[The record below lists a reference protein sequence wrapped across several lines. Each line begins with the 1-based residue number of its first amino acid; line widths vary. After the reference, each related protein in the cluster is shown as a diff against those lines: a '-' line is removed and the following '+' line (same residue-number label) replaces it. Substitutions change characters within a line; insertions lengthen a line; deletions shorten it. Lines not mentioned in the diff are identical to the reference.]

1 MAGRENNK
9 KRFVICN
16 TVLLLILGLVSGSLT
31 VWGVS
36 QIKTA
41 MRAGVE
47 VDNVPAICHDGTE
60 KHEKLMLKNAWLCER
75 SEEKKKE
82 DVTNNESALFI
93 FDRMNHMTELS
104 ISATMIATIAVGS
117 MVTLGAFVS
126 ALIYFLH
133 NKGNR

>member
-16 TVLLLILGLVSGSLT
+16 TVLLLILGLVSGALT

-36 QIKTA
+36 QIRVA
-41 MRAGVE
+41 MNAGADVT
-47 VDNVPAICHDGTE
+47 NVPAICYDGTE
-60 KHEKLMLKNAWLCER
+60 KHEKLVLKNAWLCEN
-75 SEEKKKE
+75 SKEEKKE
-82 DVTNNESALFI
+82 DVTNSESALFI
-93 FDRMNHMTELS
+93 YSRMNHMTELS
-104 ISATMIATIAVGS
+104 ISATMIATIVVGS

-126 ALIYFLH
+126 ALVYFLH

>member
-1 MAGRENNK
+1 MAGRENK
-9 KRFVICN
+9 KRFVGLN
-16 TVLLLILGLVSGSLT
+16 TALLLILGVVSGVLT

-41 MRAGVE
+41 MRAGVD

-60 KHEKLMLKNAWLCER
+60 KHEKLVLKNAWLCEK

-104 ISATMIATIAVGS
+104 ISATMIATIVVGS
-117 MVTLGAFVS
+117 MVTLGSFVS
-126 ALIYFLH
+126 ALVYFLH
-133 NKGNR
+133 NKGDR

>member
-9 KRFVICN
+9 KRFVVCN
-16 TVLLLILGLVSGSLT
+16 TVLLLILGFVSGGLT

-36 QIKTA
+36 QIRTA

-104 ISATMIATIAVGS
+104 ISATMIATIVVGS

-126 ALIYFLH
+126 ALVYFLH
-133 NKGNR
+133 NKNNR

>member
-9 KRFVICN
+9 KRFVVCN
-16 TVLLLILGLVSGSLT
+16 TVLLLILGFVSGGLT

-36 QIKTA
+36 QIKVA
-41 MRAGVE
+41 MNSGVD
-47 VDNVPAICHDGTE
+47 VTNVPAICHDGTE
-60 KHEKLMLKNAWLCER
+60 KYEKLILKNAWLCER

-82 DVTNNESALFI
+82 DVTNSESALFI
-93 FDRMNHMTELS
+93 YDRMNHMTELS
-104 ISATMIATIAVGS
+104 ISATMIATMAVGS

>member
-1 MAGRENNK
+1 MAGRENK
-9 KRFVICN
+9 KRFVGLN
-16 TVLLLILGLVSGSLT
+16 TALLLILGVVSGVLT

-104 ISATMIATIAVGS
+104 ISATMIATIVVGS

-126 ALIYFLH
+126 ALVYFLH

>member
-16 TVLLLILGLVSGSLT
+16 TMLLLILGFVSGILT

-36 QIKTA
+36 EIRIA
-41 MRAGVE
+41 RRAGVE

-60 KHEKLMLKNAWLCER
+60 KHEKLVLKNAWLCER

-82 DVTNNESALFI
+82 DVTNSESALFVY
-93 FDRMNHMTELS
+93 DRMNHMTELS
-104 ISATMIATIAVGS
+104 ISATMIATMVVGS
-117 MVTLGAFVS
+117 MVTLGAFIS
-126 ALIYFLH
+126 ALVYFLH
-133 NKGNR
+133 NKNNR

>member
-9 KRFVICN
+9 KRFVVCN
-16 TVLLLILGLVSGSLT
+16 TVLLLILGFVSGGLT

-104 ISATMIATIAVGS
+104 ISATMIATIVVGS

-126 ALIYFLH
+126 ALVYFLH

>member
-1 MAGRENNK
+1 MAGRENK
-9 KRFVICN
+9 KRFVGLN
-16 TVLLLILGLVSGSLT
+16 TALLLILGVVSGVLT

-41 MRAGVE
+41 MRAGVD

-60 KHEKLMLKNAWLCER
+60 KHEKLVLKNAWLCEK

-104 ISATMIATIAVGS
+104 ISATMIATIVVGS
-117 MVTLGAFVS
+117 MVTLGSFVS
-126 ALIYFLH
+126 ALVYFLH

>member
-16 TVLLLILGLVSGSLT
+16 TVLLLILGFVSGVLT

-104 ISATMIATIAVGS
+104 ISATMIATIVVGS

-126 ALIYFLH
+126 ALVYFLH

>member
-1 MAGRENNK
+1 MAGRENK
-9 KRFVICN
+9 KRFVGLN
-16 TVLLLILGLVSGSLT
+16 TGLLLILGLVSGVLT
-31 VWGVS
+31 VWGVN

-104 ISATMIATIAVGS
+104 ISATMIATIVVGS

-126 ALIYFLH
+126 ALVYFLH

>member
-1 MAGRENNK
+1 MAGRENK
-9 KRFVICN
+9 KRFVGLN
-16 TVLLLILGLVSGSLT
+16 TALLLILGVVSGVLT

-41 MRAGVE
+41 MHAGVD
-47 VDNVPAICHDGTE
+47 VDNVPAICHDGSE
-60 KHEKLMLKNAWLCER
+60 KHEKLMLKNARLCEK

-117 MVTLGAFVS
+117 MVTLGSFVS
-126 ALIYFLH
+126 ALVYFLH
-133 NKGNR
+133 NKNNR

>member
-1 MAGRENNK
+1 MAGRENK
-9 KRFVICN
+9 KRFVGLN
-16 TVLLLILGLVSGSLT
+16 TALLLILGVVSGVLT

-41 MRAGVE
+41 MRAGVD

-60 KHEKLMLKNAWLCER
+60 KHEKLVLKNAWLCEK

-104 ISATMIATIAVGS
+104 ISAIMIATIVVGS
-117 MVTLGAFVS
+117 MVTLGSFVS
-126 ALIYFLH
+126 ALVYFLH

>member
-16 TVLLLILGLVSGSLT
+16 TVLLLILGFVSGVLT

-60 KHEKLMLKNAWLCER
+60 KYEKLLLKNAWLCER

-93 FDRMNHMTELS
+93 YSRMNHMTELS
-104 ISATMIATIAVGS
+104 ISATMIVTIVVGS
-117 MVTLGAFVS
+117 MVTLGSFVS
-126 ALIYFLH
+126 AAVYFLH
-133 NKGNR
+133 NKNNR

>member
-1 MAGRENNK
+1 MTGRENNK

-16 TVLLLILGLVSGSLT
+16 TLLLLILGLVSGGLT

-104 ISATMIATIAVGS
+104 ISATMIATIVVGS

-126 ALIYFLH
+126 ALVYFLH

>member
-1 MAGRENNK
+1 MAGRENK
-9 KRFVICN
+9 KRFVGLN
-16 TVLLLILGLVSGSLT
+16 TALLLILGVVSGVLT

-41 MRAGVE
+41 MRAGVD

-60 KHEKLMLKNAWLCER
+60 KHEKLVLKNAWLCEK

-104 ISATMIATIAVGS
+104 ISATMIATIVVGS
-117 MVTLGAFVS
+117 MVTLGSFVS
-126 ALIYFLH
+126 ALVYFLH
-133 NKGNR
+133 NKNNR

>member
-1 MAGRENNK
+1 MAGRENK
-9 KRFVICN
+9 KRFVGLN
-16 TVLLLILGLVSGSLT
+16 TGLLLILGLVSGVLT

-36 QIKTA
+36 QIKTT

-104 ISATMIATIAVGS
+104 ISATMIATTAVGS

-126 ALIYFLH
+126 ALVYFLH

>member
-1 MAGRENNK
+1 MAGRENK
-9 KRFVICN
+9 KRFVGLN
-16 TVLLLILGLVSGSLT
+16 TALLLILGVVSGVLT

-41 MRAGVE
+41 MRAGVD

-60 KHEKLMLKNAWLCER
+60 KHEKLVLKNAWLCEK

-104 ISATMIATIAVGS
+104 ISATMIATTAVGS

-126 ALIYFLH
+126 ALVYFLH

>member
-1 MAGRENNK
+1 MAGRENK
-9 KRFVICN
+9 KRFVGLN
-16 TVLLLILGLVSGSLT
+16 TALLLILGVVSGVLT
-31 VWGVS
+31 VLGVS

-41 MRAGVE
+41 MRAGVD

-60 KHEKLMLKNAWLCER
+60 KHEKLVLKNAWLCEK

-104 ISATMIATIAVGS
+104 ISATMIATIVVGS
-117 MVTLGAFVS
+117 MVTLGSFVS
-126 ALIYFLH
+126 ALVYFLH

>member
-16 TVLLLILGLVSGSLT
+16 TVLLLILGLVSGALT

-36 QIKTA
+36 QIRVA
-41 MRAGVE
+41 MNAGADVI
-47 VDNVPAICHDGTE
+47 NVPAICYDGTE
-60 KHEKLMLKNAWLCER
+60 KHEKLVLKNAWLCEN
-75 SEEKKKE
+75 SKEEKKE
-82 DVTNNESALFI
+82 DVTNSESALFI
-93 FDRMNHMTELS
+93 YSRMNHMTELS
-104 ISATMIATIAVGS
+104 ISATMIATTAVGS

-126 ALIYFLH
+126 ALVYFLH

>member
-16 TVLLLILGLVSGSLT
+16 TVLLLILGFISGSLT

-41 MRAGVE
+41 MRAGVD

-60 KHEKLMLKNAWLCER
+60 KHEKLVLKNAWLCEK

-104 ISATMIATIAVGS
+104 ISATMIATIVVGS
-117 MVTLGAFVS
+117 IVTLGAFVS
-126 ALIYFLH
+126 ALVYFLH

>member
-9 KRFVICN
+9 KRFVVCN
-16 TVLLLILGLVSGSLT
+16 TVLLLILGFVSGSLT

-41 MRAGVE
+41 MRAGVD

-60 KHEKLMLKNAWLCER
+60 KHEKLVLKNAWLCEK

-104 ISATMIATIAVGS
+104 ISATMIATIVVGS
-117 MVTLGAFVS
+117 MVTLGSFVS
-126 ALIYFLH
+126 ALVYFLH

>member
-16 TVLLLILGLVSGSLT
+16 TVLLLILGLVSGALT

-36 QIKTA
+36 QIRVA
-41 MRAGVE
+41 MNAGADVT
-47 VDNVPAICHDGTE
+47 NVPAICYDGTE
-60 KHEKLMLKNAWLCER
+60 KHEKLVLKNAWLCEN
-75 SEEKKKE
+75 SKEEKKE
-82 DVTNNESALFI
+82 DVTNSESALFI
-93 FDRMNHMTELS
+93 YSRMNHMTELS
-104 ISATMIATIAVGS
+104 ISATMIATMVVGS

-126 ALIYFLH
+126 ALVYFLH

>member
-9 KRFVICN
+9 KRFVVCN
-16 TVLLLILGLVSGSLT
+16 TVLLLILGFVSGSLT

-36 QIKTA
+36 QIRVA
-41 MRAGVE
+41 MNSGADVT
-47 VDNVPAICHDGTE
+47 NVPAICHDGTE
-60 KHEKLMLKNAWLCER
+60 KHEKLVLKNAWLCER

-82 DVTNNESALFI
+82 DVTNSESALFI
-93 FDRMNHMTELS
+93 YDRMNHMTELS
-104 ISATMIATIAVGS
+104 ISATMIATIVVGS

-126 ALIYFLH
+126 ALVYFLH